1 MDAKLAVAKH
11 AMMMMKLSRCRI
23 DEVVTRLQSVCW
35 EPGRKTGSLVGSQS
49 QKNLKPMSSVLDPN
63 KYAAMPISSQH
74 KNGK

>member
-1 MDAKLAVAKH
+1 MGQLTNGCKASCGKTCYDD
-11 AMMMMKLSRCRI
+11 
-23 DEVVTRLQSVCW
+23 DEVKQMPNRRG
-35 EPGRKTGSLVGSQS
+35 GRKTGSLVGSQS